1 MKRTMRKSTM
11 NMKKRTYKKY
21 PISMKKGGNKE
32 ELDLFLKDNS
42 YILFKYFQHNNKE
55 LDKIIPLLKQL
66 KRNKKKEKKEQIEHK
81 IKEIMILDAST
92 TLSASLQ
99 NSSVLRTSEISSSDA
114 STTLS
119 ASSPNA
125 TVLRTSAS
133 GFNAKKTIEELI
145 KEMTPSNA
153 ESKKKG
159 EDFVMILQQRL
170 EEEDENS
177 DAKRERVVKVLE
189 TKILYP

>member
-1 MKRTMRKSTM
+1 MQQDKKKSYTHYMSATRPVSYPIHVQWYFYIRNGFRNFFRKSILVSQHTM
-11 NMKKRTYKKY
+11 IWLRIQPPKS
-21 PISMKKGGNKE
+21 PIT
-32 ELDLFLKDNS
+32 DLRAITPHMD
-42 YILFKYFQHNNKE
+42 
-55 LDKIIPLLKQL
+55 PLLIF
-66 KRNKKKEKKEQIEHK
+66 EKP
-81 IKEIMILDAST
+81 IKARFLALFQVPTLPIVPEDTST
-92 TLSASLQ
+92 
-99 NSSVLRTSEISSSDA
+99 DA